1 MRPAPHRMPRP
12 NARENSP
19 GRTHSK
25 DQTSPDSAAVC
36 EPAPPHRHLR
46 FGSLQRREQPT
57 LKHKPKLHSAQCRP
71 QGDPTPPGWKLT
83 PGNTCDP
90 QRNTCPDQERHKKRI
105 SHALPRWS
113 VVRPGGSLCASA
125 STPTSPIWFPASR
138 EQQSLNHDPKPM
150 PALTRSVQGDQ
161 AIRRHQVRTPP

>member
-83 PGNTCDP
+83 PGNTATRNATRAQTKSDTRSAFRTHCRDGASSDP
-90 QRNTCPDQERHKKRI
+90 
-105 SHALPRWS
+105 AA
-113 VVRPGGSLCASA
+113 VRAPA
-125 STPTSPIWFPASR
+125 PPHPKSPILFAASR

-150 PALTRSVQGDQ
+150 PALTRPVQGDQ
-161 AIRRHQVRTPP
+161 AIRRH